1 MGEAELV
8 AVIAPGLLV
17 IVYLMADTVPED
29 GVNEKLA
36 PVSLTLNNVM
46 FDGVD
51 ASVVILTVPVDVVV
65 LTPVL
70 AITVNV

>member
-17 IVYLMADTVPED
+17 IVYVMADTVPED

-36 PVSLTLNNVM
+36 PVSLTLNNVI

-70 AITVNV
+70 ATTVNV